1 MFLNLRIFFLSTLLV
16 AVLAGCA
23 PQKQGRILADP
34 FTRSPEQCI
43 ADLASEGIA
52 FTVIPEDVQDYCIV
66 QNQLVLDGSYVAY
79 TGTGMVKGQ
88 CEMISALTK
97 WERTVLQPSALSLL
111 GSPVAKV
118 HELSNF
124 SCRRIARTE
133 FRSQHSHG
141 NAIDISGFTLE
152 NGRYIDLEDD
162 WGTGTDADR
171 FLHALQRGACGIF
184 STVLSPDYNWDHRN
198 HFHFDVGAYLSCN

>member
-1 MFLNLRIFFLSTLLV
+1 MNTNIRFCFLAFACL
-16 AVLAGCA
+16 AVLASCA
-23 PQKQGRILADP
+23 PQEKGRILAP
-34 FTRSPEQCI
+34 AFTRSADQCI
-43 ADLASEGIA
+43 LDLASEGIA
-52 FTVIPEDVQDYCIV
+52 FTVIPEDVEDYCVV

-79 TGTGMVKGQ
+79 TGTGQVKGQ

-97 WERTVLQPSALSLL
+97 WERTVLQPSALKIF
-111 GSPVAKV
+111 GSPVVKV